1 MLTGRDIKM
10 RRLLVAGGFSWL
22 LFRLPMLTAEDDVSN
37 PEQLVAHHLE
47 SLGPAKARAEAKTRV
62 AEGMVEFRISTG
74 GAGVLNGKSVFVSEG
89 RKLHLMMKFANNQYR
104 GERFIWNE
112 DKVQIAAATA
122 RQDRS
127 SFGEFLRGQDAV
139 IREGLLGG
147 VLSTA
152 WPLLNLEDR
161 KPRLSY
167 EGLKTIDGQQLY
179 DLRYRPQRSTDLDIH
194 LYFDPQ
200 TFRHVRTVY
209 KLTVEPS
216 IGVRETDSA
225 RQQETRYRIDERFSD
240 FQTVDGLVL
249 PAPLR
254 PAIYAGAPKRRDEL
268 MDVGY
273 N

>member
-22 LFRLPMLTAEDDVSN
+22 LFCLPMLTAADDVSN

-89 RKLHLMMKFANNQYR
+89 RKLHLIMKFANNQYR

-225 RQQETRYRIDERFSD
+225 RQQETRYRIDERFTD

-249 PAPLR
+249 PAHYVLQFTR
-254 PAIYAGAPKRRDEL
+254 
-268 MDVGY
+268 
-273 N
+273 